1 MAKSKLENLADSIMN
16 LSPDDAQELQIIIKA
31 KLMPEVERQ
40 RGLLA
45 EQQAATPQ
53 QYGQPQRPPQQQ
65 LQQRA
70 PAATQR
76 DVRMA
81 GLLR

>member
-65 LQQRA
+65 QQRA